1 MKMSLSAFAR
11 FMRIYC
17 RSPQAIVGLVCAVLV
32 LLAAIFAPALSPQN
46 PYDLMQLDI
55 MEGRLPPGEPA
66 FAGFTFLLGS
76 DSQGRDMLS
85 AILYGLRIS
94 LIVGIGSA
102 ALAFVLG
109 TLFGLAAAYI
119 GGRTETVMMRLVDLQ
134 MSIPTI
140 LSALLIL
147 ALLGKSI
154 GNVVL
159 AIVIVE
165 WATYARTARGTALSQ
180 MRREYVEAAHA
191 LRMGHRN
198 MILRQ
203 LLPNCISPLI
213 VLLTMQIA
221 RAITLEAT
229 LSFLGLG
236 VPITEPSLGLLIANG
251 YELMLSGTY
260 WVSLFPG
267 IALLITIF
275 SINLVGDRMRQILD
289 PKAAQR

>member
-1 MKMSLSAFAR
+1 MKSALSALLR
-11 FMRIYC
+11 FLRAYA
-17 RSPQAIVGLVCAVLV
+17 RSPLAVIGLTGTLLV
-32 LLAAIFAPALSPQN
+32 LLAAVLAPVLSPQN
-46 PYDLMQLDI
+46 PYDLLQLDI
-55 MEGRLPPGEPA
+55 MESRLPPGEQA
-66 FAGFTFLLGS
+66 YAGFTFLLGS
-76 DSQGRDMLS
+76 DGQGRDMFS

-94 LIVGIGSA
+94 LVVGVGSA

-109 TLFGLAAAYI
+109 TLFGLTAAYV
-119 GGRTETVMMRLVDLQ
+119 GGRTETIMMRLVDLQ
-134 MSIPTI
+134 MSVPTI
-140 LSALLIL
+140 LSALLLL

-154 GNVVL
+154 GNVML

-180 MRREYVEAAHA
+180 MRRDYVEAAKA
-191 LRMGHRN
+191 LRMGHAN

-236 VPITEPSLGLLIANG
+236 VPITEPSLGLLISNG

-267 IALLITIF
+267 IALLVTIF

>member
-1 MKMSLSAFAR
+1 MRSAFSAFFR
-11 FMRIYC
+11 FLRVYA
-17 RSPQAIVGLVCAVLV
+17 RSPLAVIGLIGTVLV
-32 LLAAIFAPALSPQN
+32 LLAAIFAPVLSPQN
-46 PYDLMQLDI
+46 PYDLLQLDI
-55 MEGRLPPGEPA
+55 LESRLPPGEQA
-66 FAGFTFLLGS
+66 YAGFTFLLGS
-76 DSQGRDMLS
+76 DGQGRDMVS

-109 TLFGLAAAYI
+109 TLFGLTAAYI
-119 GGRTETVMMRLVDLQ
+119 GGRVETFMMRLVDLQ
-134 MSIPTI
+134 MSVPTI

-180 MRREYVEAAHA
+180 MRRDYVEAAKA
-191 LRMGHRN
+191 LRMGHAN

-236 VPITEPSLGLLIANG
+236 VPITEPSLGLLISNG

-267 IALLITIF
+267 IALLVTIF

>member
-1 MKMSLSAFAR
+1 MKSALSAFLR
-11 FMRIYC
+11 FLRAYA
-17 RSPQAIVGLVCAVLV
+17 RSPLAVIGLTGTLLV
-32 LLAAIFAPALSPQN
+32 LLAAVLAPVLSPQN
-46 PYDLMQLDI
+46 PYDLLQLDI
-55 MEGRLPPGEPA
+55 MESRLPPGEQA
-66 FAGFTFLLGS
+66 YAGFTFLLGS
-76 DSQGRDMLS
+76 DGQGRDMFS

-94 LIVGIGSA
+94 LVVGVGSA

-109 TLFGLAAAYI
+109 TLFGLTAAYV
-119 GGRTETVMMRLVDLQ
+119 GGRTETIMMRLVDLQ
-134 MSIPTI
+134 MSVPTI
-140 LSALLIL
+140 LSALLLL

-154 GNVVL
+154 GNVML

-180 MRREYVEAAHA
+180 MRRDYVEAAKA
-191 LRMGHRN
+191 LRMGHAN

-236 VPITEPSLGLLIANG
+236 VPITEPSLGLLISNG

-267 IALLITIF
+267 IALLVTIF

>member
-1 MKMSLSAFAR
+1 MKTSLSAFAR

-198 MILRQ
+198 IILRQ